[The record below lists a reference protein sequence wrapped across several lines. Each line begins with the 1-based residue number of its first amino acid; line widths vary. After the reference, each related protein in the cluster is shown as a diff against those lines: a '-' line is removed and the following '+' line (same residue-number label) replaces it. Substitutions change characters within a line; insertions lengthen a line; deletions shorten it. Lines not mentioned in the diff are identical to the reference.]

1 MEAKNLD
8 DFILIYE
15 KFAASENKSK
25 RTIEHTAA
33 AVGQFHKFLGGSV
46 DVREAQAE
54 DLREYIRALQER
66 TKWSQHPTIKPKE
79 STLSPHSIASYVRS
93 IRAFWSWLK
102 REDFIDENPM
112 ERVKPPKAPRKIVAT
127 LTREQIS
134 QLLEAIPN
142 KDSKGYRDRAIV
154 VTLYG
159 TGLRIGELLGLRL
172 RDLNFDSGQIK
183 VMGKGGKERTVFM
196 SPTLFK
202 VLFKYVHR
210 WRPGVTTDYVFVHR
224 NGRPLTRFYFAHR
237 LQAYAGKA
245 GISGKRC
252 SPHVLRHSFSVEY
265 LRNGADTF
273 TLQRILGHSTLEMTR
288 HYAEISDSDVEI
300 KQKTFSP
307 AENLRLRV

>member
-25 RTIEHTAA
+25 RTIEDTAA
-33 AVGQFHKFLGGSV
+33 AVRQFHKFLGGSA
-46 DVREAQAE
+46 DVHEVKAE
-54 DLREYIRALQER
+54 NLREYIRALQER
-66 TKWSQHPTIKPKE
+66 PRWSNHPTIKPKD
-79 STLSPHSIASYVRS
+79 TGLSPHSIASYVRS

-127 LTREQIS
+127 LTGEQIS
-134 QLLEAIPN
+134 RLVKSIPN
-142 KDSKGYRDRAIV
+142 KDSKGYRDRTIV
-154 VTLYG
+154 ITLYG
-159 TGLRIGELLGLRL
+159 TGLRISELLGLSL
-172 RDLNFDSGQIK
+172 GDLNFDSGQIK

-196 SPTLFK
+196 SATVLK

-210 WRPGVTTDYVFVHR
+210 WRPGVATDYIFVHS

-237 LQAYAGKA
+237 LQTYGEKA
-245 GISGKRC
+245 GISDRRC
-252 SPHVLRHSFSVEY
+252 SPHVLRHTFAVEY

-288 HYAEISDSDVEI
+288 HYAEISNSDVEI

-307 AENLRLRV
+307 AEKLTVKV

>member
-8 DFILIYE
+8 DFVLIYE

-25 RTIEHTAA
+25 RTIEDTAA
-33 AVGQFHKFLGGSV
+33 AVRQFHKFLGGSV
-46 DVREAQAE
+46 NVHEVQAE

-66 TKWSQHPTIKPKE
+66 PRWSDHPTIKPKD
-79 STLSPHSIASYVRS
+79 TRLSPHSIASYVRS

-154 VTLYG
+154 LTLYG

-172 RDLNFDSGQIK
+172 GDLNFDSGQIK

-196 SPTLFK
+196 SPAVFK
-202 VLFKYVHR
+202 VLLKYVHR
-210 WRPGVTTDYVFVHR
+210 WRPVVTTDYVFVHS

-237 LQAYAGKA
+237 LQTYRKKA
-245 GISGKRC
+245 GISGSRC

-273 TLQRILGHSTLEMTR
+273 ALQRILGHSTLDMTR

-307 AENLRLRV
+307 AENLIVKV

>member
-15 KFAASENKSK
+15 KFTASENKSK
-25 RTIEHTAA
+25 RTIEDTAA
-33 AVGQFHKFLGGSV
+33 AVRQFHKFLGGSV
-46 DVREAQAE
+46 DVHEVQAE

-66 TKWSQHPTIKPKE
+66 PRWSNHPTIKPKD
-79 STLSPHSIASYVRS
+79 TRLSPHSIASYVRS

-172 RDLNFDSGQIK
+172 GDLNFDSGQIK

-196 SPTLFK
+196 SPTVFK
-202 VLFKYVHR
+202 VLFKYVRR
-210 WRPGVTTDYVFVHR
+210 WRPEVTTDYVFVHN

-237 LQAYAGKA
+237 LQAYREKA
-245 GISGKRC
+245 GLSGRKC
-252 SPHVLRHSFSVEY
+252 SPHVLRHSFSVDY